1 MSKGSSALNH
11 RSSIKWALSSNI
23 PLLLM
28 TLSGIA
34 CFICFNY
41 LPMGGLVLAFK
52 NFIPRRGIF
61 GSEWIGFKN
70 FEFMFRNPTFWLT
83 VKNTLLY
90 NGVFLVTNVVFPM
103 SLGAGHQRGAQ
114 QKAGARV
121 SNGHDYAPLH
131 FLCCGFRHFVCHHQ
145 RG

>member
-1 MSKGSSALNH
+1 
-11 RSSIKWALSSNI
+11 
-23 PLLLM
+23 M

-70 FEFMFRNPTFWLT
+70 FSSCSATP
-83 VKNTLLY
+83 
-90 NGVFLVTNVVFPM
+90 
-103 SLGAGHQRGAQ
+103 
-114 QKAGARV
+114 
-121 SNGHDYAPLH
+121 H
-131 FLCCGFRHFVCHHQ
+131 FGSP
-145 RG
+145 

>member
-83 VKNTLLY
+83 VKNAPVQRRVPGY
-90 NGVFLVTNVVFPM
+90 ERGVPHVP
-103 SLGAGHQRGAQ
+103 GAGHQRGAQ
-114 QKAGARV
+114 QKVGARV